1 MYEWIAS
8 IQASIKQDSV
18 FDAFE
23 QRKKQKLSNV
33 QGLNLPGFDWQLGNF
48 YYSVCVAVCI

>member
-1 MYEWIAS
+1 MHEWIAS

-33 QGLNLPGFDWQLGNF
+33 QGLFLPGFD
-48 YYSVCVAVCI
+48 